1 MIKKIRGIWNGKMLR
16 PLIYMAFTRFVL
28 SLCLFLLIDR
38 FGSGA
43 AGRRLLPMLF
53 ALGGAVFAALAWIAW
68 LRLDGVRLPKLMM
81 LRINPRKKP
90 ERSYGDMI
98 DYVDEPPPVTFEE
111 LDDDGKDVCILGADL
126 FCCAVFLVLSL
137 FV

>member
-1 MIKKIRGIWNGKMLR
+1 
-16 PLIYMAFTRFVL
+16 
-28 SLCLFLLIDR
+28 
-38 FGSGA
+38 
-43 AGRRLLPMLF
+43 
-53 ALGGAVFAALAWIAW
+53 
-68 LRLDGVRLPKLMM
+68 
-81 LRINPRKKP
+81 
-90 ERSYGDMI
+90 MI